1 MLSKIT
7 LKLSN
12 EHNIDIISQNIRSL
26 FSIASC
32 LDSDDDIKSWN
43 NVVKLILTKCKQIIE
58 AGEEE
63 KLSTISFSL
72 MDNLD
77 PNQCPNTTKL
87 YKKNDLDLIVQFGI
101 YISRMDA
108 ISLNTR
114 EIGLNILETIVTNR
128 RKYFKK
134 KETIYPVIEAAYHFA
149 TLKKTDDQTNST
161 EP

>member
-1 MLSKIT
+1 
-7 LKLSN
+7 
-12 EHNIDIISQNIRSL
+12 
-26 FSIASC
+26 
-32 LDSDDDIKSWN
+32 
-43 NVVKLILTKCKQIIE
+43 
-58 AGEEE
+58 
-63 KLSTISFSL
+63 
-72 MDNLD
+72 
-77 PNQCPNTTKL
+77 L

-149 TLKKTDDQTNST
+149 TLKKTDD
-161 EP
+161 